1 MPVTLIA
8 TDQGPLYWYKQS
20 CLLLHR
26 DRFFAVDRG
35 NYLGELMLANVA
47 TKNIKVILT
56 YPQVPFCPLH
66 YLLKI
71 QYRAIEGI
79 VLLHPVTPHDFEDLK
94 DFRIAGR
101 STAFYPMRH
110 LPGSP
115 HYIPHITGRSRDF
128 LTPSVDKIQEWMRA
142 ASRERIKKR
151 ILALAMGLHPRLG
164 GGSPLFGMGDDLLLS
179 LFE

>member
-1 MPVTLIA
+1 MPVSLIT

-20 CLLLHR
+20 CLLLHN
-26 DRFFAVDRG
+26 DRFFAVDRSC
-35 NYLGELMLANVA
+35 YLGELMLANVS

-79 VLLHPVTPHDFEDLK
+79 ILLHPDPPAPSSH
-94 DFRIAGR
+94 IAGR

-110 LPGSP
+110 LPGDSG
-115 HYIPHITGRSRDF
+115 YIPHIIGRSRDF
-128 LTPSVDKIQEWMRA
+128 LTPSVNKIQDWMRA
-142 ASRERIKKR
+142 AARHRIKKR
-151 ILALAMGLHPRLG
+151 MLALAMGAHPRLG
-164 GGSPLFGMGDDLLLS
+164 QNSPLLGLDDDLLRS